1 MIWQV
6 NVFADVDTAIQFL
19 HGQEHS
25 DTTTQSA
32 STGGNSLTNEAII
45 VDVGATNTFVDGDVY
60 GDTILIQ
67 ADLVKSD
74 DDQVIHADPNTLVP
88 ELVAFTTPSE
98 EEEQVAPPPIA
109 VTHDDT
115 LGHVLS

>member
-1 MIWQV
+1 
-6 NVFADVDTAIQFL
+6 
-19 HGQEHS
+19 
-25 DTTTQSA
+25 
-32 STGGNSLTNEAII
+32 
-45 VDVGATNTFVDGDVY
+45 
-60 GDTILIQ
+60 
-67 ADLVKSD
+67 VKSD
-74 DDQVIHADPNTLVP
+74 EDQVIHADPNTLVP